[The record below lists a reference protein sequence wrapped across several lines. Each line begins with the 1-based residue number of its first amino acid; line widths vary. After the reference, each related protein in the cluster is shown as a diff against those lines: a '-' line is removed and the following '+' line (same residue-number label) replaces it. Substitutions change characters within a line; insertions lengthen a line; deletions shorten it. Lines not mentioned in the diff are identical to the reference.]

1 MKSQFCSNDDE
12 AGHNLQS
19 VSNSFIHS
27 VHIIKQEYYI
37 HWKLNEFIDL
47 GLQKHQMIIM
57 TMMTLLSQ
65 VFSIAKISVKNVYIY
80 IFTYFYKYIID
91 SNGWLVGWC
100 LWNSR
105 IFVKYWLNELEKK
118 SARHWKNQPRKINI
132 NETIYA

>member
-65 VFSIAKISVKNVYIY
+65 VFSIAKISVKNVYI
-80 IFTYFYKYIID
+80 FTYFNKYIID
-91 SNGWLVGWC
+91 SNNWNGWLV
-100 LWNSR
+100 S
-105 IFVKYWLNELEKK
+105 WLMSLE
-118 SARHWKNQPRKINI
+118 
-132 NETIYA
+132 